1 MTVELNHN
9 FAAEILRINTDP
21 ADLICF
27 DGGVK
32 FLYFKL
38 DYRIYLRRV

>member
-1 MTVELNHN
+1 MIVELNHN
-9 FAAEILRINTDP
+9 LAAGILRINTDP

-32 FLYFKL
+32 FLQFKL
-38 DYRIYLRRV
+38 SYRIYLRRV